1 MCARREGGKERFWRS
16 RIHMSRCM
24 LACVSFVF
32 MRAEIKRK
40 EDRRESERERWVVV
54 QAALIEAQSGVILV
68 KINVE

>member
-1 MCARREGGKERFWRS
+1 
-16 RIHMSRCM
+16 
-24 LACVSFVF
+24 
-32 MRAEIKRK
+32 MRAEMKRK